1 MRECFL
7 KLYRCFPEGRWIQG
21 PVGSGSRYGR
31 VKKRMN
37 FFKEAA
43 EKIYRDAKKE
53 GRLIEGRTL
62 KEIKELA
69 LRHEGVIQTQIGSVA
84 ADSEP
89 MSRSAPHT
97 KNSLDHAFG
106 EAEESL
112 ARQAVERLGRE
123 KIVCLDTIVG
133 DGLDGVTARF
143 IMPENYAQIAYGLKL
158 LFDGPSSRIVD
169 NPTYTIIYFTDEA
182 FEPNKSKK
190 LIEKDIT
197 VRLMMGSKRGE
208 QVKICR
214 NTTYLGEGKK
224 AVFMFEDWRA
234 KAIDKSGIFLHAG
247 ARRDYL
253 WVYDLEA
260 ERPELV
266 ETVTA
271 ISGLTATGKTTTLC
285 RRLARLPRESSEMI
299 GDDGGIFGF
308 SGDYTAF
315 EIGGLYVKTEGLD
328 ESQPEILRAAG
339 SRDAFLENVAISK
352 YPYMPDF
359 KDISKTGNGRAI
371 VARENLEI
379 ASKGLRAEKTDHIVM
394 LSRNPMLNVISKLT
408 PEQATMQFIYGESIE
423 STGGNPEEAGSF
435 KRVFFLD
442 PFIAGD
448 RLEHAMIFY
457 EIIKRNKIRCY
468 LANTGTIGEKEDKVT
483 LRQSLSTYNDLLR
496 HQLRFSTEPDFLGY
510 HYPIRCD
517 RANLDVMNAFP
528 LFQNKNSLKKK
539 VIDFL
544 KGREAFLEQFE
555 SQYGKIP
562 PNIRESLPHRYK
574 EHLKENAFLE

>member
-1 MRECFL
+1 MDERPG
-7 KLYRCFPEGRWIQG
+7 RRPGHVPEG
-21 PVGSGSRYGR
+21 SSSN
-31 VKKRMN
+31 MN

-53 GRLIEGRTL
+53 GRLTEGRSL
-62 KEIKELA
+62 KEIKEIA
-69 LRHEGVIQTQIGSVA
+69 LRHEGVIQTQTGSVA
-84 ADSEP
+84 TDSEP

-97 KNSLDHAFG
+97 RNSLDHAFG
-106 EAEESL
+106 EAEEAL
-112 ARQAVERLGRE
+112 ARQAVERLGKE

-143 IMPENYAQIAYGLKL
+143 IMPEHYAQIAYGLKL
-158 LFDGPSSRIVD
+158 LFDGPKPRVVE

-182 FEPNKSKK
+182 FELNKSKK
-190 LIEKDIT
+190 LVEKDIT
-197 VRLMMGSKRGE
+197 VRLMMGNKRGE

-214 NTTYLGEGKK
+214 NTIYLGEGKK
-224 AVFMFEDWRA
+224 AIFMFEDWRA
-234 KAIDKSGIFLHAG
+234 KAIDKTGIFLHAG

-253 WVYDLEA
+253 WVYDLET

-285 RRLARLPRESSEMI
+285 RRLARLPRESSKMI

-308 SGDYTAF
+308 DGNYTAF

-371 VARENLEI
+371 VTRKNLEI
-379 ASKGLRAEKTDHIVM
+379 ASKGLRADKTDHIVM

-435 KRVFFLD
+435 MRVFFLD

-457 EIIKRNKIRCY
+457 EIIKRNRIRCY

-496 HQLRFSTEPDFLGY
+496 HQLRFSSEPDFLGY

-528 LFQNKNSLKKK
+528 LFQNKNILKKK